1 MWQTAG
7 QDRIIEFLRD
17 SIGRRSLAHAY
28 LLVGPAHVGK
38 MTLALDLASAL
49 NCGEG
54 SAPCGSCRACQRI
67 QQGKYPDVIVIDKYA
82 GRDPKDRRKATEI
95 GIDTV
100 RELLQRSSNLPPFEG
115 NYKVYIVDDADLMS
129 AEASNCLLK
138 TLEEPPRHVI
148 ILLLTSQEN
157 ALLPT
162 VVSRCQR
169 FELKPAAVAEIENR
183 LKKYDGMNPDKIK
196 LLSRLSGGCLGWAIS
211 ALKDDDYLK
220 SREQRLTEFSGLLT
234 HSWADRLLY
243 MQQMP
248 SDRNSVE
255 EIIKLWLSWCRDVM
269 LLKYNCEEDI
279 TNLDKLTDLKSWANM
294 LTIIEIKEFINSLN
308 KMLVNLSYNANLH
321 LLFEVIMLDLPKKEK
336 KADYSMNSAG
346 VINNG

>member
-7 QDRIIEFLRD
+7 QDRIIGFLKD
-17 SIGRRSLAHAY
+17 SIERRSLAHAY
-28 LLVGPAHVGK
+28 LLVGPPHVGK
-38 MTLALDLASAL
+38 MTLALDLAGAL
-49 NCGEG
+49 NCTEG
-54 SAPCGSCRACQRI
+54 APPCGSCRACQRI

-82 GRDPKDRRKATEI
+82 GRDQKDRRKATEI

-100 RELLQRSSNLPPFEG
+100 REILQRGSSLPPYEG
-115 NYKVYIVDDADLMS
+115 NYKVYIIEDADLMS
-129 AEASNCLLK
+129 AEAANCLLK
-138 TLEEPPRHVI
+138 TLEEPPQHIV

-169 FELKPAAVAEIENR
+169 FELKPVAIAEIEAR
-183 LKKYDGMNPDKIK
+183 LKNFDNIDPDKIK

-211 ALKDDDYLK
+211 ALNDESYLQ
-220 SREQRLTEFSGLLT
+220 SRDLRLSEFASLLT
-234 HSWADRLLY
+234 KSWSERLLY
-243 MQQMP
+243 IQHLP

-269 LLKYNCEEDI
+269 LLKYNCEEDVI
-279 TNLDKLTDLKSWANM
+279 NLDRIIDIKSWANM
-294 LTIIEIKEFINSLN
+294 LTILEIKEFINSLN

-321 LLFEVIMLDLPKKEK
+321 LLFEVIMLDMPKKEK
-336 KADYSMNSAG
+336 RADYAMNSAG
-346 VINNG
+346 VNN

>member
-7 QDRIIEFLRD
+7 QDRIIEFLSD

-28 LLVGPAHVGK
+28 LLVGPPHVGK

-49 NCGEG
+49 NCGES

-100 RELLQRSSNLPPFEG
+100 RELLQRSANLPPYEG
-115 NYKVYIVDDADLMS
+115 NYKVYIIDDADLMS
-129 AEASNCLLK
+129 SEASNCLLK

-148 ILLLTSQEN
+148 ILLLTSQEK

-169 FELKPAAVAEIENR
+169 FELKPVAIAEIENR
-183 LKKYDGMNPDKIK
+183 LKKHDGMNPDTIK
-196 LLSRLSGGCLGWAIS
+196 LLARLSGGCLGWAIS
-211 ALKDDDYLK
+211 ALTDDDYLK

-234 HSWADRLLY
+234 RSWADRLFY

-248 SDRNSVE
+248 SDRNDVE

-279 TNLDKLTDLKSWANM
+279 TNLDKLNDLKSWANM

-321 LLFEVIMLDLPKKEK
+321 LLFEVIMLDMPKKEK
-336 KADYSMNSAG
+336 KADYSIHSAG
-346 VINNG
+346 VNNNG

>member
-7 QDRIIEFLRD
+7 QDRIIGFLKD
-17 SIGRRSLAHAY
+17 SIERRSLAHAY
-28 LLVGPAHVGK
+28 LLVGPPHVGK
-38 MTLALDLASAL
+38 MTLALDLAGAL
-49 NCGEG
+49 NCTEGEP
-54 SAPCGSCRACQRI
+54 PCGSCRACQRI

-82 GRDPKDRRKATEI
+82 GRDQKDRRKATEI

-100 RELLQRSSNLPPFEG
+100 REILQRGSNLPPYEG
-115 NYKVYIVDDADLMS
+115 NYKVYIIEDADLMS
-129 AEASNCLLK
+129 AEAANCLLK
-138 TLEEPPRHVI
+138 TLEEPPQHIV

-169 FELKPAAVAEIENR
+169 FELKPVSIAEIEAR
-183 LKKYDGMNPDKIK
+183 LKTFDNIDPDKIK

-211 ALKDDDYLK
+211 ALNDEGYLQ
-220 SREQRLTEFSGLLT
+220 SRDLRLSEFASLLT
-234 HSWADRLLY
+234 KSWSERLLY
-243 MQQMP
+243 IQQLP

-269 LLKYNCEEDI
+269 LLKYNCEEDVI
-279 TNLDKLTDLKSWANM
+279 NLDRIIDIKSWANM
-294 LTIIEIKEFINSLN
+294 LTILEIKEFINSLN

-321 LLFEVIMLDLPKKEK
+321 LLFEVIMLDMPKKEK
-336 KADYSMNSAG
+336 RADYAMNSAG
-346 VINNG
+346 VNN